1 MPSPEQ
7 ILSSLAAIAN
17 QWWVLAAIW
26 HVYFGALAA
35 GLLLGVRPS
44 KRVGG
49 LLLGLPLL
57 SVSALAWSAA
67 NIFTG
72 VIFALVGLAL
82 IGIAL
87 RLLPNEPVQ
96 IAPLWVVGAGAVMF
110 TFGWVYPH
118 FLETT
123 SLLPYLYSAPTGLV
137 PCPTLSI
144 VIGLALMVGGL
155 DSRMWSAVL
164 GGTGIFYGVFGALR
178 LGVSIDYVLLIGA
191 LLSLLITFVPKRAVQ
206 EHTLAH

>member
-7 ILSSLAAIAN
+7 ILNSLAAIAN
-17 QWWVLAAIW
+17 QWWILATLW
-26 HVYFGALAA
+26 HLYFGVLAA
-35 GLLLGVRPS
+35 GLLLGARPS

-49 LLLGLPLL
+49 VLLGLPLL
-57 SVSALAWSAA
+57 SVSALAWSTA
-67 NIFTG
+67 NLFNG
-72 VIFALVGLAL
+72 VIFAFVGLAL
-82 IGIAL
+82 IAIAL
-87 RLLPNEPVQ
+87 RMLPNEPVE
-96 IAPLWVVGAGAVMF
+96 IASIWGVGAGAVMF
-110 TFGWVYPH
+110 IFGWVYPH

-123 SLLPYLYSAPTGLV
+123 SLLPYLYAAPTGLV

-144 VIGLALMVGGL
+144 VIGLALVVGGL

-164 GGTGIFYGVFGALR
+164 GGTGLFYGVFGALR

-191 LLSLLITFVPKRAVQ
+191 LLSLSIAFAPKRAVQ